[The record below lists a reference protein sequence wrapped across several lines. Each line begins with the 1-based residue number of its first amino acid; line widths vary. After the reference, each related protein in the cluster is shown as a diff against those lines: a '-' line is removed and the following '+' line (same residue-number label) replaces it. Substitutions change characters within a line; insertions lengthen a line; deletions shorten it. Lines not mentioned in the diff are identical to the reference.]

1 MPTYPGHVID
11 VHTHLFNAHALPI
24 EEILKKGSIEGWKV
38 PAWLAKLVAALINAL
53 TGADE
58 TAVGPALRAG
68 EPPDLFEALRRLQL
82 AEPADLEAR
91 LDAVGLALAR
101 MAAAEVA
108 RRHQPAYLAS
118 FVAADRPAARR
129 DLSTALAA
137 DELLLALEGIESR
150 YAAGRKAAVR
160 PLGARIA
167 GLTTARA
174 TAARVRPADRDAAL
188 VQLAAY
194 VQQQTAKP
202 LTWLVGKLYE
212 TAKGVVDK
220 VVFVLVL
227 LLKEER
233 ILDRL
238 KAGYPGVHATFNH
251 LMMDMEPAYKDAP
264 RTPFAAQ
271 IQHMAG
277 IMAGSGG
284 QLGGFVAFDPRRKE
298 ALALVRT
305 AIATQCFAG
314 VKIYP
319 GLGYTPNPADPV
331 WQHLFDFVCNRG
343 TGNGLG
349 RPIPVL
355 AHCTPAGWERTFE
368 VTGLLSDP
376 ANWLP
381 VLQAYPELRLCYGHA
396 GGSGIPKRT
405 KPPKSFLGWADAW
418 GQTGPGIGGNYAETV
433 LAHCL
438 TYEHVCCDF
447 SYHELLVVPSLR
459 TPTHDVRIMEDNLVQ
474 ALRAPGP
481 YPFSQKMMYGTDFH
495 MPTLVSRTQ
504 EYLDAWIGIIA
515 RVAAA
520 ASIDPAILSRLFFAE
535 NAQRF
540 LA

>member
-1 MPTYPGHVID
+1 MPTYPDHVID

-38 PAWLAKLVAALINAL
+38 PAWLVTLVAALINAL

-82 AEPADLEAR
+82 AEPADLDAR

-101 MAAAEVA
+101 MAGSELA

-129 DLSTALAA
+129 DLTTALAA
-137 DELLLALEGIESR
+137 DELLRALEGIERR
-150 YAAGRKAAVR
+150 YTAGRKPAVR

-167 GLTTARA
+167 AL
-174 TAARVRPADRDAAL
+174 TAARARPADRDAAL
-188 VQLAAY
+188 GQLAAY

-233 ILDRL
+233 ILDRM
-238 KAGYPGVHATFNH
+238 KAGYPGVHVTFNH

-277 IMAGSGG
+277 LMASSGG
-284 QLGGFVAFDPRRKE
+284 QLGGFVAFDPRRQG
-298 ALALVRT
+298 ALQIVRT
-305 AIATQCFAG
+305 AIATQGFAG

-319 GLGYTPNPADPV
+319 GLGYKPDIADAV
-331 WQHLFDFVCNRG
+331 WRDLFDFVCNRR
-343 TGNGLG
+343 NGLG

-368 VTGLLSDP
+368 VTGLNSDP

-405 KPPKSFLGWADAW
+405 KPPKSFLGWADTW

-433 LAHCL
+433 LDHCL
-438 TYEHVCCDF
+438 RFEHVVCDF

-459 TPTHDVRIMEDNLVQ
+459 TPTHDIPIMEANLVQ
-474 ALRAPGP
+474 ALLAAGS

-504 EYLDAWIGIIA
+504 DYLDAWIGIIA

-520 ASIDPAILSRLFFAE
+520 ASINQTVLSSLFFSE

-540 LA
+540 LR

>member
-1 MPTYPGHVID
+1 MPTYPDHVID

-58 TAVGPALRAG
+58 MAVGPALKAG
-68 EPPDLFEALRRLQL
+68 EPQDLFEALRLLQV
-82 AEPADLEAR
+82 APPDDLDAR

-101 MAAAEVA
+101 MAGSELA

-129 DLSTALAA
+129 DLATALAA
-137 DELLLALEGIESR
+137 DELLLALESVERR
-150 YAAGRKAAVR
+150 YTAGRKAAVR

-167 GLTTARA
+167 AL
-174 TAARVRPADRDAAL
+174 TAARPTAARARPADRDAAL
-188 VQLAAY
+188 GQLAAY

-202 LTWLVGKLYE
+202 FTWLVGKLYE

-227 LLKEER
+227 LLTEER

-238 KAGYPGVHATFNH
+238 KAGYPGVHVTFNH

-277 IMAGSGG
+277 LMAGSGG
-284 QLGGFVAFDPRRKE
+284 QLGGFVAFDPRRSG
-298 ALALVRT
+298 ALQLVRA
-305 AIATQCFAG
+305 AIATQGFAG

-319 GLGYTPNPADPV
+319 GLGYKPDLADPV
-331 WQHLFDFVCNRG
+331 WRALLDFVCNRG
-343 TGNGLG
+343 TGNGLE

-355 AHCTPAGWERTFE
+355 AHCTPAGWERSFE
-368 VTGLLSDP
+368 VTGLYSDP

-405 KPPKSFLGWADAW
+405 KPPKSFLGWADTW

-433 LAHCL
+433 LDHCL
-438 TYEHVCCDF
+438 RFAHVVCDF

-459 TPTHDVRIMEDNLVQ
+459 TPTHDIPIMEANLVQ

-504 EYLDAWIGIIA
+504 DYFDAWIGIIA

-520 ASIDPAILSRLFFAE
+520 ASVNPAVLSRLFFSE

-540 LA
+540 LT